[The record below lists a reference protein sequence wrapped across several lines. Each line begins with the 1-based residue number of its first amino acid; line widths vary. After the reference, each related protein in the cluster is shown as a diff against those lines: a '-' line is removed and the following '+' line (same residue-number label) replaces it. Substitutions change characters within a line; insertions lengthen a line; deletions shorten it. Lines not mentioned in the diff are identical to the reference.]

1 MSFNKILSTLFLFI
15 HFIAISQTYDGHLIF
30 TGKNF
35 LNKKQLNNTRIKV
48 TSNNKIIKE
57 INTGEENNFDLK
69 LDFGKTY
76 DIYFLNA
83 LAQKMYIKIFADQIP
98 KEKRHYKITY
108 ALDIPFFA
116 KDPNLI
122 DTAQFKNPFHQII
135 FDGDSKFVD
144 DTVYMKSFIKKIYKP
159 IPLVKKDTIAEFLT
173 TEKIKEYIE
182 LAGRLQID
190 NDKKTPL
197 KNKTVTI
204 KNKKGEV
211 VSKTKTTNH
220 GKFSFKNISTTD
232 VQNIEVMLPQ
242 TENPN
247 NDKVILTNLNSE
259 KVESVISDPNFN
271 YIFNNTDNNNLIE
284 KLKTKDFSYSIA
296 AKLIATNAT
305 YKKIGANKT
314 IYLLNEKNT
323 VIQKTKTNALGIFL
337 FTNIFPDLSY
347 KIAYDSAD
355 AELNYIMKLYSIKDK
370 FIRNLDSLSNKKF
383 IYSFISV
390 TGAEFND
397 LVVDDSELKMNIS
410 GRLYGDNKNN
420 PLSEY
425 KVFLLDDKFQT
436 IDSTVT
442 NKDGDFSFN
451 KIQYTQQVMITIN
464 NEKSILESFNN
475 ILVFDNADNLIKIAS
490 IVKGQKFKYK
500 PLTTEFNKLR
510 EVYVDDPWLSLIEKK
525 GDENALSLSKNLVI
539 IENILFEFN
548 KADLQAQSQITL
560 DKVVLAMQ
568 NNEKFSVELS
578 AHSDSKGSNSY
589 NLKLSE
595 QRANAAKQYII
606 DKGINSERIIAKG
619 FGETKLLNNCADGV
633 ICSEDE
639 HAVNRRLEFKL
650 IFN

>member
-1 MSFNKILSTLFLFI
+1 MSFNKILSALFLFI

-35 LNKKQLNNTRIKV
+35 LNKKPLNNTRIKV

-57 INTGEENNFDLK
+57 INTGEANNFDLK
-69 LDFGKTY
+69 LDYGKTY

-108 ALDIPFFA
+108 ALDIPFFT
-116 KDPNLI
+116 KDPNVI
-122 DTAQFKNPFHQII
+122 DTTQFKNPFHQII

-144 DTVYMKSFIKKIYKP
+144 DTVYMKGFIKKIYKP

-232 VQNIEVMLPQ
+232 VQNIEVTLPQ

-247 NDKVILTNLNSE
+247 NDKVVLTNLNSE
-259 KVESVISDPNFN
+259 KVESVIADPNLN

-305 YKKIGANKT
+305 DKKIGSNKT

-397 LVVDDSELKMNIS
+397 LIVDDSELKMNVS

-464 NEKSILESFNN
+464 NEKSVLESFNN

-525 GDENALSLSKNLVI
+525 EDKNALSLSKNLVI

-560 DKVVLAMQ
+560 DKVVLAMK

-578 AHSDSKGSNSY
+578 AHSDSKGSNNY

-606 DKGINSERIIAKG
+606 DKGINTERIIAKG
-619 FGETKLLNNCADGV
+619 FGETKLLNNCTDGV
-633 ICSEDE
+633 ICSDDE